1 VPPLLEVDGVTSGY
15 GKVEVLHDLSI
26 GVPEGTVVALL
37 GPNGAGKTTT
47 LKVISGT
54 LPVWDG
60 EVRCDGE
67 RLDGRSAYDIAR
79 RGITLVPEGRGI
91 FRDLTVEENLTM
103 FATQRSVKEVVEY
116 STEFFPA
123 LRDRLRQQAGRLS
136 GGQQQ
141 MVAVSRALVSDA
153 KVIMADELSVG
164 LAPVIIDEI
173 YEAVAALRTQGK
185 SLMIVE
191 QYVDRALAV
200 VDDIYVL
207 HKGRIVFVGDPKLA
221 REQNVFEAYL
231 GSEVSAAHG

>member
-1 VPPLLEVDGVTSGY
+1 MLRLEDVHAGY
-15 GKVEVLHDLSI
+15 GAVEVLR
-26 GVPEGTVVALL
+26 GVSLRVPAGSAVALM
-37 GPNGAGKTTT
+37 GANGAGKSTL
-47 LKVISGT
+47 LKVVAGLVRQSSGQI
-54 LPVWDG
+54 L
-60 EVRCDGE
+60 
-67 RLDGRSAYDIAR
+67 LDGQPVESTSPQARSR
-79 RGITLVPEGRGI
+79 LGICLVPEGRGI
-91 FRDLTVEENLTM
+91 FRDLTVEENLMM
-103 FATQRSVKEVVEY
+103 FAADKSVKEVVEY

-153 KVIMADELSVG
+153 KLIMADELSVG

-173 YEAVAALRTQGK
+173 YEAVAALRTQGR
-185 SLMIVE
+185 SLLIVE

-207 HKGRIVFVGDPKLA
+207 HKGRIAFVGDPKLA
-221 REQNVFEAYL
+221 LEQNVFEAYL

>member
-1 VPPLLEVDGVTSGY
+1 MLRLEDVHAGY
-15 GKVEVLHDLSI
+15 GSVEVLR
-26 GVPEGTVVALL
+26 GVSLRVPAGSAVALM
-37 GPNGAGKTTT
+37 GANGAGKSTL
-47 LKVISGT
+47 LKVVAGLVRQSSGRI
-54 LPVWDG
+54 L
-60 EVRCDGE
+60 
-67 RLDGRSAYDIAR
+67 LDGQPVENTSAQAR
-79 RGITLVPEGRGI
+79 ARLGICLVPEGRGI

-173 YEAVAALRTQGK
+173 YEAVAALRAQGR
-185 SLMIVE
+185 SLLIVE
-191 QYVDRALAV
+191 QYVDRTLAV

-207 HKGRIVFVGDPKLA
+207 HKGRIAFVGDPKLA
-221 REQNVFEAYL
+221 LEQNVFEAYL
-231 GSEVSAAHG
+231 GSEVTAAHG

>member
-1 VPPLLEVDGVTSGY
+1 MLRLEDVHAGY
-15 GKVEVLHDLSI
+15 GAVEVLR
-26 GVPEGTVVALL
+26 GVSLRVPPGSAVALM
-37 GPNGAGKTTT
+37 GANGAGKSTL
-47 LKVISGT
+47 LKVVAGLVRQSSGRI
-54 LPVWDG
+54 LVDGQPV
-60 EVRCDGE
+60 ENTSPQARS
-67 RLDGRSAYDIAR
+67 RLGVC
-79 RGITLVPEGRGI
+79 LVPEGRGI

-103 FATQRSVKEVVEY
+103 FASHRSVKEVVEY

-173 YEAVAALRTQGK
+173 YEAVAALRAQGK
-185 SLMIVE
+185 SLLIVE

-207 HKGRIVFVGDPKLA
+207 HKGRIVFVGDPQLA
-221 REQNVFEAYL
+221 QEQNVFEAYL
-231 GSEVSAAHG
+231 GSEVSAAHA

>member
-1 VPPLLEVDGVTSGY
+1 MLRLEDVHAGY
-15 GKVEVLHDLSI
+15 GAVEVLR
-26 GVPEGTVVALL
+26 GVSLRVPPGSAVALM
-37 GPNGAGKTTT
+37 GANGAGKSTL
-47 LKVISGT
+47 LKVVAGLVRQSSGRI
-54 LPVWDG
+54 L
-60 EVRCDGE
+60 
-67 RLDGRSAYDIAR
+67 LDGQPVEGTSAQARSR
-79 RGITLVPEGRGI
+79 LGICLVPEGRGI

-103 FATQRSVKEVVEY
+103 FATHRSVKEVVEY

-141 MVAVSRALVSDA
+141 MVAVSRALVSEA

-173 YEAVAALRTQGK
+173 YEAVAALRAQGR

-221 REQNVFEAYL
+221 QEQNVFEAYL